1 MAIYVCILI
10 QYDQQTLLDIGFAL
24 GKDYSTEMNDLNAG
38 IKFQRDIRNCC
49 VLAFVETWLVPEI
62 ADTAVT
68 PLGFSIYRQDRTADS
83 GKRRGEGVCV
93 MVNFSWATDI
103 AVLASHCSPVLELLT
118 VKIRPF
124 YLPREFT
131 AVVMSVVYIPPQVD
145 KATALDELY
154 EIINSLENVHPE
166 AAFIVVGD
174 FNRANMKKV
183 LPKYHQHIDFFTRGD
198 QTLDHC
204 YTAFRDSYK
213 PLHCPAF
220 GKADHTSIL
229 LLPAYRQKLKQV
241 RPVARTVHQWSDESV
256 ATLQDCFDTTDW
268 LMFREAA
275 DGDINEYTDTV
286 SSYIQHCIDDVVP
299 KKAVWS
305 FLQ

>member
-1 MAIYVCILI
+1 MSLI
-10 QYDQQTLLDIGFAL
+10 QYDQQTLLDIRSSL
-24 GKDYSTEMNDLNAG
+24 GKDYFTKFNSTFQSMSSDCSGLFVNPFLCLPTKQRKKKRGRRAGVLVRTRKRYFKPALPTILLANVQSIDNKMDELNAR

-62 ADTAVT
+62 SDTAVT
-68 PLGFSIYRQDRTADS
+68 PSGFSIYRQDRTADS
-83 GKRRGEGVCV
+83 GKHRGGGVCV

-131 AVVMSVVYIPPQVD
+131 AVIVSVVYIPPQAD

-154 EIINSLENVHPE
+154 GIINGLENVHPE

-198 QTLDHC
+198 QTLHHC
-204 YTAFRDSYK
+204 YTAFRDS
-213 PLHCPAF
+213 
-220 GKADHTSIL
+220 
-229 LLPAYRQKLKQV
+229 
-241 RPVARTVHQWSDESV
+241 
-256 ATLQDCFDTTDW
+256 
-268 LMFREAA
+268 
-275 DGDINEYTDTV
+275 
-286 SSYIQHCIDDVVP
+286 
-299 KKAVWS
+299 
-305 FLQ
+305 

>member
-1 MAIYVCILI
+1 M
-10 QYDQQTLLDIGFAL
+10 
-24 GKDYSTEMNDLNAG
+24 E
-38 IKFQRDIRNCC
+38 
-49 VLAFVETWLVPEI
+49 
-62 ADTAVT
+62 
-68 PLGFSIYRQDRTADS
+68 
-83 GKRRGEGVCV
+83 
-93 MVNFSWATDI
+93 
-103 AVLASHCSPVLELLT
+103 
-118 VKIRPF
+118 
-124 YLPREFT
+124 
-131 AVVMSVVYIPPQVD
+131 
-145 KATALDELY
+145 ELY
-154 EIINSLENVHPE
+154 VIINGLENMHRE

-174 FNRANMKKV
+174 FNRANLKNEC
-183 LPKYHQHIDFFTRGD
+183 LRD

-213 PLHCPAF
+213 PLHRPAF
-220 GKADHTSIL
+220 GKADHSSIL

-275 DGDINEYTDTV
+275 DGDINEFTDTV

>member
-1 MAIYVCILI
+1 
-10 QYDQQTLLDIGFAL
+10 
-24 GKDYSTEMNDLNAG
+24 
-38 IKFQRDIRNCC
+38 
-49 VLAFVETWLVPEI
+49 
-62 ADTAVT
+62 
-68 PLGFSIYRQDRTADS
+68 
-83 GKRRGEGVCV
+83 

-183 LPKYHQHIDFFTRGD
+183 LPKYYQHIDFFTRGD

-204 YTAFRDSYK
+204 YTTFRGSYK
-213 PLHCPAF
+213 PLPRPAF
-220 GKADHTSIL
+220 GKADRTSIL
-229 LLPAYRQKLKQV
+229 LLPAYRQKTGQTGCEDSPPMK
-241 RPVARTVHQWSDESV
+241 
-256 ATLQDCFDTTDW
+256 
-268 LMFREAA
+268 
-275 DGDINEYTDTV
+275 
-286 SSYIQHCIDDVVP
+286 
-299 KKAVWS
+299 
-305 FLQ
+305 